1 MLNLTN
7 PWVLVGV
14 LSLVISSYFYGHH
27 EAYVEQEA
35 EVARL
40 NLIERDKEQQMQQ
53 LANTHARELERA
65 NNDAKAKVTKLQSD
79 IASGQLRLSIATR
92 SISTCKDA
100 TTTAGNTES
109 RAELDPEASKSL
121 VAITA
126 DGDSAIRQLNACIDI
141 YNQVRSKQ

>member
-7 PWVLVGV
+7 PWVIVGV

-65 NNDAKAKVTKLQSD
+65 NNDAKAKVTKSQSD

-126 DGDSAIRQLNACIDI
+126 DGDKAIRSLNACIDL
-141 YNQVRSKQ
+141 YNEVRNKQ

>member
-1 MLNLTN
+1 MLSLTN
-7 PWVLVGV
+7 PWILVSV
-14 LSLVISSYFYGHH
+14 ISLVISSFFYGHH
-27 EAYVEQEA
+27 VAYVEQEA

-53 LANTHARELERA
+53 LANSHAKELERA
-65 NNDAKAKVTKLQSD
+65 NRDAKDKVIKLQSD
-79 IASGQLRLSIATR
+79 IASGELRLSIATR
-92 SISTCKDA
+92 SVQTCSDA
-100 TTTAGNTES
+100 TSSTGNTEA

-121 VAITA
+121 VSITA